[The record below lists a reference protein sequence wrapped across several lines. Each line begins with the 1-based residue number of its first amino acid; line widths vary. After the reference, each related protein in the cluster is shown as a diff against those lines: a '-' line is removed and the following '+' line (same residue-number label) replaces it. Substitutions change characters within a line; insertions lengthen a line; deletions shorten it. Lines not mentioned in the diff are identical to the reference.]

1 MPVSMCAKCG
11 KLISISNIPGGNP
24 VAKANSDLWAL
35 EYGRC
40 DRCGG
45 VYCDKC
51 IEENLNKCPGC
62 SCNIKIKR
70 L

>member
-1 MPVSMCAKCG
+1 MPVSMCAKCR

-24 VAKANSDLWAL
+24 VAKANPDLWAL
-35 EYGRC
+35 EHGRC
-40 DRCGG
+40 DRCEG

-62 SCNIKIKR
+62 SRNIKIKR